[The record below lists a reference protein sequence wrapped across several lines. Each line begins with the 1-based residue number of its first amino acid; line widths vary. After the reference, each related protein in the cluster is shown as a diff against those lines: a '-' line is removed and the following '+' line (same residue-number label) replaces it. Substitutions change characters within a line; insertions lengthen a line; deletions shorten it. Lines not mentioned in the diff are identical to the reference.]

1 MGSLKRFNL
10 SKISKQYEC
19 PYFFETGTWTGN
31 GLAYAKNTSFVK
43 LYSSEIMPEIA
54 DKARKR
60 FASENRIEIFTGNS
74 TAVFEQTLHI
84 INGNCVF
91 WLDAH
96 FPGAEEG
103 LKDYNEYDN
112 EQVKLPLE
120 KELQLIKDIRSTFYD
135 VILIDDL
142 RIYETGPFTSGNL
155 PEGILPPSFRSID
168 FVFKLFGDSHEVI
181 RSYEDEGYLL
191 LFPKQKYHALS
202 SSSESFF
209 EKIQNRIRK
218 RIY

>member
-10 SKISKQYEC
+10 GKISKQYDC
-19 PYFFETGTWTGN
+19 PYFFETGTWMGN
-31 GLAYAKNTSFVK
+31 GLAYAKNTPFTK

-54 DKARKR
+54 DKARTR
-60 FASENRIEIFTGNS
+60 FSAENRIEIFTGNS
-74 TAVFEQTLHI
+74 TAVFEQTLPI
-84 INGNCVF
+84 IHGNCVF

-120 KELQLIKDIRSTFYD
+120 KELQLIKDIRPDFQD

-142 RIYETGPFTSGNL
+142 RIYETGPFKSGNL

-168 FVFKLFGDSHEVI
+168 FVFGLFGDSHEVV

-191 LFPKQKYHALS
+191 LFPKHIYQKLS
-202 SSSESFF
+202 SFSESIF
-209 EKIQNRIRK
+209 EKMRNRIRK